1 MNQCANCHG
10 ALQVTR
16 LHCPACGLSYEGR
29 FHLPRLAR
37 LEPPQQ
43 ALVEEIVLAAAN
55 LKDVAGSQE
64 ISYPTLK
71 KRLDALIAA
80 LRDLRAEDEDRCRS
94 LLDEVEAGTI
104 KAEEAARLIRE
115 LNGGP

>member
-10 ALQVTR
+10 PLQVTR
-16 LHCPACGLSYEGR
+16 LSCPACGLAFEGR

-37 LEPPQQ
+37 LEPAQQ
-43 ALVEEIVLAAAN
+43 ALAEQIILAAAN

-71 KRLDALIAA
+71 KRLDALITA
-80 LRDLRAEDEDRCRS
+80 LRDLREEDEARCQS
-94 LLDEVEAGTI
+94 LLDDVEAGTI
-104 KAEEAARLIRE
+104 RAEEAARLIRE
-115 LNGGP
+115 LNGGA